1 MDWCMIVGM
10 AEQKVLSRLPSLGHR
25 AAPPAPVSLSEINFL
40 EYRLEVAES
49 WPDSERKRAVIEAT
63 FLRLNALRQV

>member
-10 AEQKVLSRLPSLGHR
+10 AEQKVPRRSPAFGHR
-25 AAPPAPVSLSEINFL
+25 VAPPAAVLQSEINFL

>member
-10 AEQKVLSRLPSLGHR
+10 AEQKALRRLPGLGHR
-25 AAPPAPVSLSEINFL
+25 AAPPAAVSQSEINFL
-40 EYRLEVAES
+40 EYRLAVAES

-63 FLRLNALRQV
+63 FLRLNTLRQV